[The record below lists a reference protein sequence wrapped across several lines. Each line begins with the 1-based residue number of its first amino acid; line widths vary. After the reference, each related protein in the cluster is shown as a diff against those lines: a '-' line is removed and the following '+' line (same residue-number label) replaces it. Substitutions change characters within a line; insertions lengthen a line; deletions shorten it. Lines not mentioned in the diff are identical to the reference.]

1 MRKLTLLFLL
11 FAIVFPMGKLYSQT
25 AVTATW
31 NLYMNSSKV
40 YDLTGSTSPSGN
52 ITAANASWNTSYLS
66 STGYGTTSAGSSYG
80 LMLSFSNAIIS
91 KTITTASNANIYEEF
106 AVTPNTGKKLNASS
120 IALYVGAQGGNGIR
134 ENVCISTDG
143 FTTSTQL
150 NTATISATGTSMS
163 LVSLTIPSSVSVSAG
178 QTLRARVYFW
188 YNANTMTVT
197 GKYPLTQGVN
207 LKGTATDATVPVVTT
222 STISGV
228 ATTSASCG
236 GTVSDNGG
244 ADVTARGVCWS
255 TSLNPKITDSYTTDG
270 TGTGSFTSSL
280 TGLGSGVTYHIRA
293 YATNSVGTGYG
304 ADSTFTTLAGMSL
317 PTISTSAISNIT
329 VSSAAGGGN
338 ATSDGGAT
346 ITAKGI
352 CYSRWGT
359 PTIDSSHTSD
369 GSGTGS
375 FTSSLTGLTG
385 GTTYYVRA
393 YATNSVG
400 TAYGDQVSFGT
411 PITYYNK
418 VDSDISQVSNWGTS
432 SDGSGTS
439 PVDFSGMNATYNVI
453 NAGATFGS
461 ALTISATGSK
471 IVVGDGTNAVSLT
484 IPSAY
489 PYTGSIDAANNATLN
504 LQTTT
509 GLTLGTLNAGST
521 VNYDGSNS
529 LTILAANY
537 GNLGSTNDAGA
548 SRTLSTSGTIFVAGS
563 FSAGSATYTVASST
577 VTLNGASAQTVN
589 GGTFYNL
596 NVNNSASVPNGYTLT
611 LTSGGTLAI
620 PSSKTL
626 TVNGILDNKSANAVT
641 LSGSLVISSGAE
653 YWADV
658 SGSKLPTATYNAG
671 STLRILNSLDGS
683 LGYQIN
689 VGGNVVINYAGSL
702 GAWTKG
708 SNATY
713 TIGGDFT
720 LTNGIFN
727 NGNGGSARTVVVNG
741 NAYIDGGEYDIA
753 GSSANSTTQTFTV
766 KGNLVMTGGTLYASN
781 NTTSGTA
788 ATINIGGN
796 LVHTGGVLGN
806 GVSAVGGKIV
816 FNGSAAQSISTTGFS
831 NGPTLVLNNTA
842 SGIGVTL
849 GSNVTIDNTLT
860 LTSGILALASYNL
873 TFGADATNSGS
884 SASSFIYPNG
894 SGQLRKT
901 VSTPI
906 SGYTFPVGDY
916 ISTAEYAPVS
926 LNVSADAYSSAYVYL
941 TTTRSKHPNN
951 SSAADYLNRYWTV
964 NGSGFTNPVYSGTFT
979 YPAADVQGTESII
992 YGAFYTGSGWL
1003 NVGNVS
1009 ISNHNF
1015 TTPNLDK
1022 FGDFTC
1028 ADGSVVPTSPI
1039 ITTSATGIYFG
1050 RVDMETTSSERTF
1063 SVTGYY
1069 LSPAADNITVT
1080 APSHFEVS
1088 LTSGSGFASSVQVPY
1103 TGSNLS
1109 TTTVYVHFVAPTVSA
1124 ATMYSGTLTV
1134 SGGGAASQNV
1144 SLSGKSTVPN
1154 SALGAN
1160 LVVALDGSG
1169 DYTTIQAAVNAIP
1182 SSHTGIS
1189 PYVVFIRQG
1198 WYYEKVTIPS
1208 SVSDVKFI
1216 GEERDST
1223 ILDYDDYVGKNGLGT
1238 STCQTL
1244 QINSSNVTFQNMTI
1258 QDTVT
1263 VERAVAVNIGS
1274 AVDKVKFLDCNLYG
1288 HQDTYYLW
1296 NCYRVY
1302 HKNCKITGSVDFIFG
1317 NGIAVFDSCQIVVNR
1332 NGGVITAAGT
1342 GSNLKYGIVFRHCTL
1357 ASDSIGFDGSP
1368 VGTFYLGRPWQNN
1381 PRTVY
1386 LECFEPATLNADG
1399 WTTMSVSPTLYAEY
1413 DCSGPGVSA
1422 TRANGGTIM
1431 SKSDAVSY
1439 YYLSSIFDA
1448 SSKTDSPFAD
1458 SWIPLSDSAL
1468 VLLPVELTTFSATA
1482 NLHTV
1487 TLSWKTATEV
1497 NSARFEVE
1505 RAQSNASA
1513 SSALVWEKVGSVNA
1527 SGYSN
1532 SPKQYSF
1539 TEEVKQIGSFKYRLK
1554 TIDNDG
1560 TYQYSSTV
1568 DVTISTP
1575 QKFSVSQNYPNPFNP
1590 STVIAFSIAAD
1601 SHVVLELFSVSGQ
1614 KIATLI
1620 NENRA
1625 ANTYDYELN
1634 MNKYNLPSGI
1644 YFYRLSGTDIATGK
1658 AQVATKKLAYIR

>member
-1 MRKLTLLFLL
+1 MRKLTLFFLL
-11 FAIVFPMGKLYSQT
+11 FAISFPLGKLFPQT
-25 AVTATW
+25 QVTATW
-31 NLYMNSSKV
+31 NLYMSSTKV
-40 YDLTGSTSPSGN
+40 YDVTGSTSPSGN

-66 STGYGTTSAGSSYG
+66 STAYGTTSAGSSYG
-80 LMLSFSNAIIS
+80 LMLSFTNAVIG
-91 KTITTASNANIYEEF
+91 KTITTASNTDIYEEF
-106 AVTPNTGKKLNASS
+106 AISPNAGKKFNASS
-120 IALYVGAQGGNGIR
+120 ISLYVGSQGGNGIR

-163 LVSLTIPSSVSVSAG
+163 LVSLTIPTSVSVSAG
-178 QTLRARVYFW
+178 QSLRARVYFW

-207 LKGTATDATVPVVTT
+207 LKGTSTDATVPVVAT
-222 STISGV
+222 STISGI

-236 GTVSDNGG
+236 GTITDNGG
-244 ADVTARGVCWS
+244 ADITARGVCWS
-255 TSLNPKITDSYTTDG
+255 TSANPTTSDSYTTNG
-270 TGTGSFTSSL
+270 TGVGSFTSSM
-280 TGLGSGVTYHIRA
+280 TGLGSGVTYHVRA

-329 VSSAAGGGN
+329 ISSASGGGN

-359 PTIDSSHTSD
+359 PTVDSSHTSD

-411 PITYYNK
+411 PIAYYNK
-418 VDSDISQVSNWGTS
+418 TGSDISQASNWGTS

-439 PVDFSGMNATYNVI
+439 PVDFTGMNATYNVI
-453 NAGATFGS
+453 NTGATLGS

-471 IVVGDGTNAVSLT
+471 IVVGDGTNAVALT

-489 PYTGSIDAANNATLN
+489 PFTGTVDVANNATLN
-504 LQTTT
+504 LQTTS
-509 GLTLGTLNAGST
+509 GLTLGTLNTGST
-521 VNYDGSNS
+521 VNYDGSS
-529 LTILAANY
+529 TLTVIAANY

-548 SRTLSTSGTIFVAGS
+548 SRTFSTSGTISVAGN

-577 VTLNGASAQTVN
+577 VTLNGTSAQTVN

-596 NVNNSASVPNGYTLT
+596 NVNNSANVPNGNTLT
-611 LTSGGTLAI
+611 LASGGTLAI
-620 PSSKTL
+620 ASSKSL
-626 TVNGILDNKSANAVT
+626 TVNGILDNKSVNAIT
-641 LSGSLVISSGAE
+641 LTGSLVISSGGE
-653 YWADV
+653 YWADAA
-658 SGSKLPTATYNAG
+658 GNKLPNATYSAG
-671 STLRILNSLDGS
+671 STLRILNTLDGS

-689 VGGNVVINYAGSL
+689 VGGNVVVNFAGSL

-708 SNATY
+708 NSATY

-753 GSSANSTTQTFTV
+753 GASANATTQTFTV

-781 NTTSGTA
+781 NTTSGTN

-816 FNGSAAQSISTTGFS
+816 FNGSAAQSIATTGFS
-831 NGPTLVLNNTA
+831 NGPILVLNNTA
-842 SGIGVTL
+842 TGIGVTL
-849 GSNVTIDNTLT
+849 GSDVTIDNTLT
-860 LTSGILALASYNL
+860 LTSGILALGSYNL
-873 TFGADATNSGS
+873 TFGANATNTGS
-884 SASSFIYPNG
+884 SATSFIYPNG
-894 SGQLRKT
+894 SGQLRKA
-901 VSTPI
+901 VSTPVT
-906 SGYTFPVGDY
+906 SYTLPVGDY
-916 ISTAEYAPVS
+916 ISTAEYAPIS
-926 LNVSADAYSSAYVYL
+926 INISADAYSSAYVYA

-951 SSAADYLNRYWTV
+951 TSATDYLNRYWTV

-992 YGAFYTGSGWL
+992 YGAFYTGSAWL

-1009 ISNHNF
+1009 ITNHNF

-1050 RVDMETTSSERTF
+1050 RVDMGTASSEKTF

-1069 LSPAADNITVT
+1069 LSPEADNITVS

-1088 LTSGSGFASSVQVPY
+1088 LTSGSGFASSVQIPY

-1109 TTTVYVHFVAPTVSA
+1109 TTTIYVHFVAPTVSA

-1182 SSHTGIS
+1182 SSHPGIS

-1223 ILDYDDYVGKNGLGT
+1223 ILDYDDYVGRNGLGT

-1244 QINSSNVTFQNMTI
+1244 QINSSNATFENMTI

-1263 VERAVAVNIGS
+1263 VERAVAVNIGG
-1274 AVDKVKFLDCNLYG
+1274 AVDKVKFLNCNLYG

-1332 NGGVITAAGT
+1332 NGGCVTAAST

-1386 LECFEPATLNADG
+1386 LQCYEPATLNADG

-1431 SKSDAVSY
+1431 TKAEAIPY
-1439 YYLSSIFDA
+1439 YYLSAIFD
-1448 SSKTDSPFAD
+1448 STSKTDSPFAD
-1458 SWIPLSDSAL
+1458 TWIPAADSAQI
-1468 VLLPVELTTFSATA
+1468 LLPVEMTTFAAAASSNGVLLT
-1482 NLHTV
+1482 
-1487 TLSWKTATEV
+1487 WKTATEV
-1497 NSARFEVE
+1497 NSYGFQVE
-1505 RAQSNASA
+1505 RMITNGAWKQIGFVTAAGN
-1513 SSALVWEKVGSVNA
+1513 SS
-1527 SGYSN
+1527 
-1532 SPKQYSF
+1532 SPKTYSF
-1539 TEEVKQIGSFKYRLK
+1539 TDKGLSTGKYQYRLK
-1554 TIDNDG
+1554 IVDQDG
-1560 TYQYSSTV
+1560 SYKYSSIV
-1568 DVTISTP
+1568 EA
-1575 QKFSVSQNYPNPFNP
+1575 SVKNAGTFALSQNYPNPFNP
-1590 STVIAFSIAAD
+1590 STIITFSIKSD
-1601 SHVVLELFSVSGQ
+1601 SHVILELYSVSGQ

-1625 ANTYDYELN
+1625 ANTYDFELN
-1634 MNKYNLPSGI
+1634 MSKYNLPSGI

>member
-1 MRKLTLLFLL
+1 MRKLTLLFLM
-11 FAIVFPMGKLYSQT
+11 FAIVFPLGKLYSQT
-25 AVTATW
+25 TVTSTW

-66 STGYGTTSAGSSYG
+66 SSGHGTTSAGSSYG
-80 LMLSFSNAIIS
+80 LMLSFSNAVIS
-91 KTITTASNANIYEEF
+91 KTITTASNTNIYEEF
-106 AVTPNTGKKLNASS
+106 AISPSAGKKFNASS
-120 IALYVGAQGGNGIR
+120 ISMYVGSVGGNGIR

-143 FTTSTQL
+143 FATSTQL
-150 NTATISATGTSMS
+150 NTATISATGTSMTQ
-163 LVSLTIPSSVSVSAG
+163 VSLTIPSSISVSAG
-178 QTLRARVYFW
+178 QSLRARVYFW
-188 YNANTMTVT
+188 YNATTMTVT
-197 GKYPLTQGVN
+197 GKYPITRGVVLT
-207 LKGTATDATVPVVTT
+207 GTATDATVPVVST
-222 STISGV
+222 STISGI
-228 ATTSASCG
+228 ATTSATCG
-236 GTVSDNGG
+236 GNVTNNGG

-255 TSLNPKITDSYTTDG
+255 TSADPTISDSFTSDG
-270 TGTGSFTSSL
+270 SGTGSFTSSL
-280 TGLGSGVTYHIRA
+280 TGLSSGVTYHIRA

-304 ADSTFTTLAGMSL
+304 ADSTFTTLAGVSL
-317 PTISTSAISNIT
+317 PTVSTSAISNIT
-329 VSSAAGGGN
+329 VTSASGGGN
-338 ATSDGGAT
+338 AISDGGAT

-352 CYSRWGT
+352 CYSQWGT

-418 VDSDISQVSNWGTS
+418 ADADISLASNWGTS

-439 PVDFSGMNATYNVI
+439 PVDFSGMSATYNVI
-453 NAGATFGS
+453 NTGATLGS

-471 IVVGDGTNAVSLT
+471 IVVGDGTNAIALT

-489 PYTGSIDAANNATLN
+489 PFAGTVDVANNATLN
-504 LQTTT
+504 LQTTS

-521 VNYDGSNS
+521 VNYDGSNT
-529 LTILAANY
+529 LTVIAASY

-548 SRTLSTSGTIFVAGS
+548 SRTLSTSGTISVAGN

-577 VTLNGASAQTVN
+577 VTLNGTSAQTVN

-596 NVNNSASVPNGYTLT
+596 NVNNSANVPNGSTLT
-611 LTSGGTLAI
+611 LVSGGTLAI
-620 PSSKTL
+620 ASSKSL
-626 TVNGILDNKSANAVT
+626 TVNGILDNKSANAIT
-641 LSGSLVISSGAE
+641 LTGSLVISSGAE
-653 YWADV
+653 YWADAA
-658 SGSKLPTATYNAG
+658 GNKLPNATYSAG
-671 STLRILNSLDGS
+671 STLRILNTLDGS

-689 VGGNVVINYAGSL
+689 TGGNVVINFAGAL

-708 SNATY
+708 NNATY

-720 LTNGIFN
+720 LTDGIFN

-741 NAYIDGGEYDIA
+741 NAYINGGAYDVA
-753 GSSANSTTQTFTV
+753 GASANATTQTFTV
-766 KGNLVMTGGTLYASN
+766 KGNLVIAGGTLNASN
-781 NTTSGTA
+781 NTTSGTN

-796 LVHTGGVLGN
+796 LVHTGGVFGN
-806 GVSAVGGKIV
+806 GVSAAGGKIV
-816 FNGSAAQSISTTGFS
+816 FNGSAAQSIATTGFS

-842 SGIGVTL
+842 TGIGVTL
-849 GSNVTIDNTLT
+849 ASNLTIDNTLT
-860 LTSGILALASYNL
+860 LTSGILALGSYNL

-884 SASSFIYPNG
+884 SASSFIYPDG

-901 VSTPI
+901 VSTPV

-926 LNVSADAYSSAYVYL
+926 LNISADAYSSAYVYL
-941 TTTRSKHPNN
+941 TTTRAKHANN
-951 SSAADYLNRYWTV
+951 SSASDYLNRYWTV

-979 YPAADVQGTESII
+979 YPVADVQGTESII
-992 YGAFYTGSGWL
+992 YGAFYTGSAWL
-1003 NVGNVS
+1003 NVGNVNTS
-1009 ISNHNF
+1009 SHNF

-1039 ITTSATGIYFG
+1039 ITTSATGMYFG
-1050 RVDMETTSSERTF
+1050 RVDMGTASSEKTF

-1088 LTSGSGFASSVQVPY
+1088 LTSGSGFASSVQIPY

-1109 TTTVYVHFVAPTVSA
+1109 TTTIYVHFVAPTVSA

-1182 SSHTGIS
+1182 SSHPGIS

-1198 WYYEKVTIPS
+1198 WYHEKVTIPS

-1223 ILDYDDYVGKNGLGT
+1223 ILDYDDYVGRNGLGT

-1244 QINSSNVTFQNMTI
+1244 QVNSSNVTFENMTI

-1263 VERAVAVNIGS
+1263 VERAVAVNIGG
-1274 AVDKVKFLDCNLYG
+1274 AVDKVKFLNCNIYG

-1317 NGIAVFDSCQIVVNR
+1317 NGIAVFDSCSIVVNR
-1332 NGGVITAAGT
+1332 NGGCVTAAST

-1357 ASDSIGFDGSP
+1357 ASDSLGFDGSP
-1368 VGTFYLGRPWQNN
+1368 VATFYLGRPWQNN
-1381 PRTVY
+1381 PRTVFLQCY
-1386 LECFEPATLNADG
+1386 EPATLNADG

-1431 SKSDAVSY
+1431 TKAEAIPY
-1439 YYLSSIFDA
+1439 YYLSAIFD
-1448 SSKTDSPFAD
+1448 STSKTDSPFAD
-1458 SWIPLSDSAL
+1458 TWIPAADSAQI
-1468 VLLPVELTTFSATA
+1468 LLPVEMTTFAAAVSPSGVLLT
-1482 NLHTV
+1482 
-1487 TLSWKTATEV
+1487 WKTATEV
-1497 NSARFEVE
+1497 NSYGFQVE
-1505 RAQSNASA
+1505 RMITNGAWKQIGFVTAAGN
-1513 SSALVWEKVGSVNA
+1513 
-1527 SGYSN
+1527 SN
-1532 SPKQYSF
+1532 SPKTYSF
-1539 TEEVKQIGSFKYRLK
+1539 NDKGLSTGKYQYRLK
-1554 TIDNDG
+1554 IVDQDG
-1560 TYQYSSTV
+1560 SYKYSAIV
-1568 DVTISTP
+1568 EA
-1575 QKFSVSQNYPNPFNP
+1575 SVKNAGSFALSQNYPNPFNP
-1590 STVIAFSIAAD
+1590 STIITFSIKSD
-1601 SHVVLELFSVSGQ
+1601 SHVTLELYSVSGQ

-1625 ANTYDYELN
+1625 ANTYDFELN
-1634 MNKYNLPSGI
+1634 MSKYNLPSGI